1 MKIATWNINSVRARI
16 ENVVEWLRSAEP
28 DVLLLQEIK
37 CETNAFP
44 AFELQAL
51 GYQAAVVGQKS
62 YNGVAL
68 LSRLPMTNVIEH
80 LPGAVDDSQ
89 SRYIEATIGG
99 VRIAC
104 AYLPNG
110 NPINTDKFEYKLA
123 WIRRLQTH
131 LLETMAK
138 EYPVI
143 LGGDLNII
151 AEPIDIYDINGW
163 QQDALYHPRTRKAY
177 WELLGLGLT
186 DAYRTLHPGQAQAYT
201 FWDYQ
206 GGAWPQDKGLRI
218 DYFLLSPEAADKLV
232 ACEIDRAPRGKEKA
246 SDHTPL
252 VLTIA

>member
-1 MKIATWNINSVRARI
+1 M
-16 ENVVEWLRSAEP
+16 
-28 DVLLLQEIK
+28 QEIK

-123 WIRRLQTH
+123 WIRRLQN
-131 LLETMAK
+131 AFARDN
-138 EYPVI
+138 
-143 LGGDLNII
+143 GQGNI
-151 AEPIDIYDINGW
+151 P
-163 QQDALYHPRTRKAY
+163 
-177 WELLGLGLT
+177 
-186 DAYRTLHPGQAQAYT
+186 
-201 FWDYQ
+201 
-206 GGAWPQDKGLRI
+206 
-218 DYFLLSPEAADKLV
+218 
-232 ACEIDRAPRGKEKA
+232 
-246 SDHTPL
+246 
-252 VLTIA
+252 